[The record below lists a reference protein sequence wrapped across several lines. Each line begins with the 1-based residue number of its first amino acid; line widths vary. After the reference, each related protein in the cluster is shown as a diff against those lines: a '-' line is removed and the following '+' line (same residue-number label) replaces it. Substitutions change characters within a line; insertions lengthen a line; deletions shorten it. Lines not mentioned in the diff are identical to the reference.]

1 MDGACRPD
9 ELASRISELGMD
21 SCAITDHG
29 CLYGLVDFYRACNQ
43 QGVKPILG
51 CEVYVANRTLH
62 DRTPHIDDNPYH
74 LVLLAEN
81 DVGYSNLL
89 KLSSLGYTEGFY
101 YKPRVDK
108 KALAEHSEGLIA
120 LSACLSGEVPSYVAQ
135 GRIDEAEAV
144 ARQYLEIFGR
154 DSFFL
159 EIQSNGMRVQD
170 LVNRQLVQLGR
181 KLGVPVVATNDV
193 HYLRREDATAH
204 DVLLCIQTGSV
215 VDDPSRMRF
224 PTDQFYLKS
233 AEEMYR
239 EFAEIPEAC
248 AMTARI
254 AERCNV
260 ELDFDTLHMPEFE
273 APPGQTLDSYLRR
286 LCEEGAIRRFGAISR
301 EVRERLDY
309 ELGIIERMGY
319 SGYFLIVWDFIRYA
333 KSQGIYVGPG
343 RGSAPGSLAAY
354 CLGITDVDPLAYN
367 LLFER
372 FLNPER
378 VTMPDI
384 DVDFCYE
391 RRGEVIDYVAGK
403 YGSDKV
409 AQIITFGTMAAR
421 AAIRDVGRALKF
433 SYAEVDRIA
442 KLVPAELNMTIDRA
456 LEVSPEL
463 AAAVGESERNRT
475 LIEIARAVEGLPR
488 HPSVHAAGVVISK
501 DPLTDHVPLYKS
513 ADGVLTTQYP
523 MEDLERLGIV
533 KMDFLGL
540 RTLTVIGN
548 TVEIVKH
555 TRNEDVDIES
565 IPLDDPMVYEMLR
578 NAESEGV
585 FQLESSLFQN
595 MLREVKPTKF
605 EDLVAIVAL
614 GRPGPMVM
622 TGDFVRGKHCHDT
635 VKYPH
640 PALEKILEP
649 TYGVMLYQE
658 QVMQAAS
665 ELAGFSLGEADML
678 RRAMGKKKPEVIAGL
693 RDRFMEGALG
703 RGVSERAAQEVF
715 SLIERF
721 AGYGFNK
728 SHSAAYA
735 LISYR
740 TAYLRCH
747 YFPEF
752 MASTLTSV
760 MGSSE
765 RVAMYIDV
773 CRAAG
778 VDVLPPN
785 VNESFKGFTVSG
797 NTIRFGL
804 GAIKNVGEG
813 AAESIISARKSGGP
827 FVSFVDFCNRVDM
840 TAVNRKALESL
851 IRCGAFSEFGKRRAL
866 LAIMDQVC
874 DQSAVRQRHQESGQ
888 ASFFD
893 LFEEPSGFGT
903 ADIPLPDVPDFSESQ
918 ILAMEKELLGLYISG
933 HPLASVAEAI
943 RKVATMSVRDLSNAE
958 DGAYATLAGV
968 IIGRKQIITRTG
980 QPMAFVQIEDL
991 TGQVEVVVFPRTY
1004 QECADIL
1011 ARDAIV
1017 VVKGRVDVK
1026 EEGIKILADSITELP
1041 KILANA

>member
-1 MDGACRPD
+1 
-9 ELASRISELGMD
+9 MD

-523 MEDLERLGIV
+523 MEDIERLGIV

-943 RKVATMSVRDLSNAE
+943 RKVATMSVRDLSKAE
-958 DGAYATLAGV
+958 DGAYSTLAGV

>member
-1 MDGACRPD
+1 
-9 ELASRISELGMD
+9 
-21 SCAITDHG
+21 
-29 CLYGLVDFYRACNQ
+29 
-43 QGVKPILG
+43 
-51 CEVYVANRTLH
+51 
-62 DRTPHIDDNPYH
+62 
-74 LVLLAEN
+74 
-81 DVGYSNLL
+81 
-89 KLSSLGYTEGFY
+89 
-101 YKPRVDK
+101 
-108 KALAEHSEGLIA
+108 
-120 LSACLSGEVPSYVAQ
+120 
-135 GRIDEAEAV
+135 
-144 ARQYLEIFGR
+144 
-154 DSFFL
+154 
-159 EIQSNGMRVQD
+159 
-170 LVNRQLVQLGR
+170 
-181 KLGVPVVATNDV
+181 
-193 HYLRREDATAH
+193 
-204 DVLLCIQTGSV
+204 
-215 VDDPSRMRF
+215 
-224 PTDQFYLKS
+224 
-233 AEEMYR
+233 
-239 EFAEIPEAC
+239 
-248 AMTARI
+248 
-254 AERCNV
+254 
-260 ELDFDTLHMPEFE
+260 
-273 APPGQTLDSYLRR
+273 
-286 LCEEGAIRRFGAISR
+286 
-301 EVRERLDY
+301 
-309 ELGIIERMGY
+309 
-319 SGYFLIVWDFIRYA
+319 
-333 KSQGIYVGPG
+333 
-343 RGSAPGSLAAY
+343 
-354 CLGITDVDPLAYN
+354 
-367 LLFER
+367 
-372 FLNPER
+372 
-378 VTMPDI
+378 
-384 DVDFCYE
+384 
-391 RRGEVIDYVAGK
+391 
-403 YGSDKV
+403 
-409 AQIITFGTMAAR
+409 
-421 AAIRDVGRALKF
+421 
-433 SYAEVDRIA
+433 AEVDRIA

-778 VDVLPPN
+778 VDVLPPD

-968 IIGRKQIITRTG
+968 IIGRKQIIARTG

>member
-1 MDGACRPD
+1 
-9 ELASRISELGMD
+9 MD

-181 KLGVPVVATNDV
+181 KLGVSVVATNDV

-354 CLGITDVDPLAYN
+354 CLEITDVDPLAYN

-778 VDVLPPN
+778 VDVLPPD

-943 RKVATMSVRDLSNAE
+943 RKVATMSVRDLSKAE
-958 DGAYATLAGV
+958 DGAYSTLAGV

>member
-1 MDGACRPD
+1 
-9 ELASRISELGMD
+9 MD

-181 KLGVPVVATNDV
+181 KLGVSVVATNDV

-778 VDVLPPN
+778 VDVLPPD

-851 IRCGAFSEFGKRRAL
+851 IRCGAFSKFGKRRAL

>member
-1 MDGACRPD
+1 
-9 ELASRISELGMD
+9 MD

-120 LSACLSGEVPSYVAQ
+120 FSACLSGEVPSYVAQ

-260 ELDFDTLHMPEFE
+260 ELDFDTLHLPEFE

-943 RKVATMSVRDLSNAE
+943 RKVATMSVRDLSKAE
-958 DGAYATLAGV
+958 DGAYSTLAGV

>member
-1 MDGACRPD
+1 
-9 ELASRISELGMD
+9 MD

-120 LSACLSGEVPSYVAQ
+120 FSACLSGEVPSYVAQ

-181 KLGVPVVATNDV
+181 KLGVSVVATNDV

-778 VDVLPPN
+778 VDVLPPD

-968 IIGRKQIITRTG
+968 IIGRKQIIARTG

>member
-1 MDGACRPD
+1 
-9 ELASRISELGMD
+9 MD

-120 LSACLSGEVPSYVAQ
+120 FSACLSGEVPSYVAQ

-181 KLGVPVVATNDV
+181 KLGVSVVATNDV

-260 ELDFDTLHMPEFE
+260 ELDFDTLHLPEFE

-778 VDVLPPN
+778 VDVLPPD

-851 IRCGAFSEFGKRRAL
+851 IRCGAFSKFGKRRAL

-874 DQSAVRQRHQESGQ
+874 DQSAVRQRHQELGQ

-893 LFEEPSGFGT
+893 LFKEPSGFGT

>member
-1 MDGACRPD
+1 
-9 ELASRISELGMD
+9 MD

-135 GRIDEAEAV
+135 GRNDEAEAV

-319 SGYFLIVWDFIRYA
+319 SGYFLIVWYFIRYA

-778 VDVLPPN
+778 VDVLPPD

-851 IRCGAFSEFGKRRAL
+851 IRCGAFSKFGKRRAL

-968 IIGRKQIITRTG
+968 IIGRKQIIARTG

>member
-1 MDGACRPD
+1 
-9 ELASRISELGMD
+9 MD

-181 KLGVPVVATNDV
+181 KLGVSVVATNDV

-260 ELDFDTLHMPEFE
+260 ELDFDTLHLPEFE

-778 VDVLPPN
+778 VDVLPPD

-943 RKVATMSVRDLSNAE
+943 RKVATMSVRDLSKAE
-958 DGAYATLAGV
+958 DGAYSTLAGV

>member
-943 RKVATMSVRDLSNAE
+943 RKVATMSVRDLSKAE
-958 DGAYATLAGV
+958 DGAYSTLAGV

>member
-1 MDGACRPD
+1 M
-9 ELASRISELGMD
+9 
-21 SCAITDHG
+21 
-29 CLYGLVDFYRACNQ
+29 
-43 QGVKPILG
+43 
-51 CEVYVANRTLH
+51 
-62 DRTPHIDDNPYH
+62 
-74 LVLLAEN
+74 
-81 DVGYSNLL
+81 
-89 KLSSLGYTEGFY
+89 
-101 YKPRVDK
+101 
-108 KALAEHSEGLIA
+108 
-120 LSACLSGEVPSYVAQ
+120 
-135 GRIDEAEAV
+135 
-144 ARQYLEIFGR
+144 
-154 DSFFL
+154 
-159 EIQSNGMRVQD
+159 
-170 LVNRQLVQLGR
+170 
-181 KLGVPVVATNDV
+181 
-193 HYLRREDATAH
+193 
-204 DVLLCIQTGSV
+204 LLCIQTGSV

-260 ELDFDTLHMPEFE
+260 ELDFDTLHLPEFE

-943 RKVATMSVRDLSNAE
+943 RKVATMSVRDLSKAE
-958 DGAYATLAGV
+958 DGAYSTLAGV

>member
-1 MDGACRPD
+1 
-9 ELASRISELGMD
+9 MD

-135 GRIDEAEAV
+135 GRNDEAEAV

-501 DPLTDHVPLYKS
+501 DLLTDHVPLYKS

-778 VDVLPPN
+778 VDVLPPD

-968 IIGRKQIITRTG
+968 IIGRKQIIARTG

>member
-1 MDGACRPD
+1 
-9 ELASRISELGMD
+9 MD

-120 LSACLSGEVPSYVAQ
+120 FSACLSGEVPSYVAQ

-778 VDVLPPN
+778 VDVLPPD

-874 DQSAVRQRHQESGQ
+874 DQSAVRQRHQELGQ

-968 IIGRKQIITRTG
+968 IIGRKQIIARTG

>member
-1 MDGACRPD
+1 
-9 ELASRISELGMD
+9 MD

-778 VDVLPPN
+778 VDVLPPD

-851 IRCGAFSEFGKRRAL
+851 IRCGAFSKFGKRRAL

-874 DQSAVRQRHQESGQ
+874 DQSAVRQRHQELGQ

-893 LFEEPSGFGT
+893 LFKEPSGFGT

>member
-1 MDGACRPD
+1 
-9 ELASRISELGMD
+9 MD

-181 KLGVPVVATNDV
+181 KLGVSVVATNDV

-778 VDVLPPN
+778 VDVLPPD

-851 IRCGAFSEFGKRRAL
+851 IRCGAFSAFGRRRAL

-903 ADIPLPDVPDFSESQ
+903 ADIPLPEVPDFSESQ

>member
-1 MDGACRPD
+1 
-9 ELASRISELGMD
+9 MD

-778 VDVLPPN
+778 VDVLPPD

-851 IRCGAFSEFGKRRAL
+851 IRCGAFSKFGKRRAL

-903 ADIPLPDVPDFSESQ
+903 ADIPLPEVPDFSESQ

>member
-1 MDGACRPD
+1 
-9 ELASRISELGMD
+9 MD

-135 GRIDEAEAV
+135 GRNDEAEAV

-260 ELDFDTLHMPEFE
+260 ELDFDTLHLPEFE

-778 VDVLPPN
+778 VDVLPPD

-851 IRCGAFSEFGKRRAL
+851 IRCGAFSKFGKRRAL

>member
-1 MDGACRPD
+1 
-9 ELASRISELGMD
+9 MD

-260 ELDFDTLHMPEFE
+260 ELDFDTLHLPEFE

-778 VDVLPPN
+778 VDVLPPD

-943 RKVATMSVRDLSNAE
+943 RKVATMSVRDLSKAE
-958 DGAYATLAGV
+958 DGAYSTLAGV

>member
-1 MDGACRPD
+1 
-9 ELASRISELGMD
+9 
-21 SCAITDHG
+21 
-29 CLYGLVDFYRACNQ
+29 
-43 QGVKPILG
+43 
-51 CEVYVANRTLH
+51 
-62 DRTPHIDDNPYH
+62 
-74 LVLLAEN
+74 
-81 DVGYSNLL
+81 
-89 KLSSLGYTEGFY
+89 
-101 YKPRVDK
+101 
-108 KALAEHSEGLIA
+108 
-120 LSACLSGEVPSYVAQ
+120 
-135 GRIDEAEAV
+135 
-144 ARQYLEIFGR
+144 
-154 DSFFL
+154 
-159 EIQSNGMRVQD
+159 
-170 LVNRQLVQLGR
+170 
-181 KLGVPVVATNDV
+181 
-193 HYLRREDATAH
+193 
-204 DVLLCIQTGSV
+204 
-215 VDDPSRMRF
+215 
-224 PTDQFYLKS
+224 
-233 AEEMYR
+233 
-239 EFAEIPEAC
+239 
-248 AMTARI
+248 
-254 AERCNV
+254 
-260 ELDFDTLHMPEFE
+260 
-273 APPGQTLDSYLRR
+273 
-286 LCEEGAIRRFGAISR
+286 
-301 EVRERLDY
+301 
-309 ELGIIERMGY
+309 
-319 SGYFLIVWDFIRYA
+319 
-333 KSQGIYVGPG
+333 
-343 RGSAPGSLAAY
+343 
-354 CLGITDVDPLAYN
+354 
-367 LLFER
+367 
-372 FLNPER
+372 
-378 VTMPDI
+378 
-384 DVDFCYE
+384 
-391 RRGEVIDYVAGK
+391 
-403 YGSDKV
+403 
-409 AQIITFGTMAAR
+409 
-421 AAIRDVGRALKF
+421 
-433 SYAEVDRIA
+433 
-442 KLVPAELNMTIDRA
+442 
-456 LEVSPEL
+456 
-463 AAAVGESERNRT
+463 
-475 LIEIARAVEGLPR
+475 
-488 HPSVHAAGVVISK
+488 
-501 DPLTDHVPLYKS
+501 
-513 ADGVLTTQYP
+513 
-523 MEDLERLGIV
+523 
-533 KMDFLGL
+533 
-540 RTLTVIGN
+540 
-548 TVEIVKH
+548 
-555 TRNEDVDIES
+555 
-565 IPLDDPMVYEMLR
+565 
-578 NAESEGV
+578 
-585 FQLESSLFQN
+585 
-595 MLREVKPTKF
+595 
-605 EDLVAIVAL
+605 
-614 GRPGPMVM
+614 
-622 TGDFVRGKHCHDT
+622 
-635 VKYPH
+635 
-640 PALEKILEP
+640 
-649 TYGVMLYQE
+649 
-658 QVMQAAS
+658 MQAAS

-778 VDVLPPN
+778 VDVLPPD

-851 IRCGAFSEFGKRRAL
+851 IRCGAFSKFGKRRAL

-874 DQSAVRQRHQESGQ
+874 DQSAVRQRHQELGQ

>member
-1 MDGACRPD
+1 
-9 ELASRISELGMD
+9 
-21 SCAITDHG
+21 
-29 CLYGLVDFYRACNQ
+29 
-43 QGVKPILG
+43 
-51 CEVYVANRTLH
+51 
-62 DRTPHIDDNPYH
+62 
-74 LVLLAEN
+74 
-81 DVGYSNLL
+81 
-89 KLSSLGYTEGFY
+89 
-101 YKPRVDK
+101 
-108 KALAEHSEGLIA
+108 
-120 LSACLSGEVPSYVAQ
+120 
-135 GRIDEAEAV
+135 
-144 ARQYLEIFGR
+144 
-154 DSFFL
+154 
-159 EIQSNGMRVQD
+159 
-170 LVNRQLVQLGR
+170 
-181 KLGVPVVATNDV
+181 
-193 HYLRREDATAH
+193 
-204 DVLLCIQTGSV
+204 
-215 VDDPSRMRF
+215 MRF
-224 PTDQFYLKS
+224 PTDQFYLKA

-778 VDVLPPN
+778 VDVLPPD

-968 IIGRKQIITRTG
+968 IIGRKQIIARTG

>member
-1 MDGACRPD
+1 
-9 ELASRISELGMD
+9 MD

-778 VDVLPPN
+778 VDVLPPD

-851 IRCGAFSEFGKRRAL
+851 IRCGAFSKFGKRRAL

-893 LFEEPSGFGT
+893 LFKEPSGFGT

>member
-1 MDGACRPD
+1 
-9 ELASRISELGMD
+9 MD

-181 KLGVPVVATNDV
+181 KLGVSVVATNDV

-778 VDVLPPN
+778 VDVLPPD

-943 RKVATMSVRDLSNAE
+943 RKVATMSVRDLSKAE
-958 DGAYATLAGV
+958 DGAYSTLAGV

>member
-1 MDGACRPD
+1 M
-9 ELASRISELGMD
+9 GMD

-120 LSACLSGEVPSYVAQ
+120 FSACLSGEVPSYVAQ

-181 KLGVPVVATNDV
+181 KLGVSVVATNDV

-260 ELDFDTLHMPEFE
+260 ELDFDTLHLPEFE

-778 VDVLPPN
+778 VDVLPPD

-851 IRCGAFSEFGKRRAL
+851 IRCGAFSKFGKRRAL

-874 DQSAVRQRHQESGQ
+874 DQSAVRQRHQELGQ

>member
-135 GRIDEAEAV
+135 GRNDEAEAV

-181 KLGVPVVATNDV
+181 KLGVSVVATNDV

-943 RKVATMSVRDLSNAE
+943 RKVATMSVRDLSKAE
-958 DGAYATLAGV
+958 DGAYSTLAGV

>member
-1 MDGACRPD
+1 
-9 ELASRISELGMD
+9 MD

-120 LSACLSGEVPSYVAQ
+120 FSACLSGEVPSYVAQ

-181 KLGVPVVATNDV
+181 KLGVSVVATNDV

-968 IIGRKQIITRTG
+968 IIGRKQIIARTG

>member
-1 MDGACRPD
+1 
-9 ELASRISELGMD
+9 MD

-181 KLGVPVVATNDV
+181 KLGVSVVATNDV

-943 RKVATMSVRDLSNAE
+943 RKVATMSVRDLSKAE
-958 DGAYATLAGV
+958 DGAYSTLAGV

>member
-1 MDGACRPD
+1 
-9 ELASRISELGMD
+9 MD

-181 KLGVPVVATNDV
+181 KLGVSVVATNDV

-224 PTDQFYLKS
+224 PTDQFYLKA

-851 IRCGAFSEFGKRRAL
+851 IRCGAFSKFGKRRAL

-943 RKVATMSVRDLSNAE
+943 RKVATMSVRDLSKAE
-958 DGAYATLAGV
+958 DGAYSTLAGV